1 MKDILQG
8 FKNFI
13 MRGNV
18 IELAVAVVIG
28 AAFGRLVTALVDGML
43 TPLIAALFGQPNL
56 GNVMAFSI
64 NNANFYPG
72 LVLNE
77 LITFLLTAAAIYF
90 FVVLPINKLAERRN
104 RGKVEEPAATAE
116 DVLLLQ
122 EIRDLLKNRP
132 TV

>member
-18 IELAVAVVIG
+18 VELAVAVVIG
-28 AAFGRLVTALVDGML
+28 AAFGRLVQALVDGLL
-43 TPLIAALFGQPNL
+43 TPLIAALFGEPNL
-56 GNVMAFSI
+56 TSVLAFSI
-64 NNANFYPG
+64 NGSQFLPG

-77 LITFLLTAAAIYF
+77 LITFLLVAAAIYF

>member
-28 AAFGRLVTALVDGML
+28 AAFGRVVTAIVDGLL
-43 TPLIAALFGQPNL
+43 TPLIAALFGKPSL
-56 GNVMAFSI
+56 DGVMAFTI
-64 NNANFYPG
+64 NGADFWPG
-72 LVLNE
+72 VVLNE

-90 FVVLPINKLAERRN
+90 LVVLPINKLAERRK
-104 RGKVEEPAATAE
+104 RGQVEEPAAMAE

-132 TV
+132 AV

>member
-18 IELAVAVVIG
+18 IELAVAFVLG
-28 AAFGRLVTALVDGML
+28 TAFVRVVTAIVEGLL
-43 TPLIAALFGQPNL
+43 TPLIAALFGEPNL
-56 GNVMAFSI
+56 GGVLAFSI
-64 NNANFYPG
+64 NNAQFYPG
-72 LVLNE
+72 AVLNA

-90 FVVLPINKLAERRN
+90 LVVLPINKLSERRK
-104 RGKVEEPAATAE
+104 RGQVEEPEATAE
-116 DVLLLQ
+116 DILLLQ

-132 TV
+132 TA